1 MKNKKKLIILIS
13 ASLIP
18 VLIVI
23 IYLLYKEITNPG
35 YFANGENLLLADMSS
50 QYNSL
55 YSYIQDVF
63 LGNESIFYSFS
74 KGLGGNMASTI
85 GYYLSSPFNILYI
98 FVSKASIPLCT
109 FIIYLLKIGL
119 TGLFMMI
126 FLIKRFKNS
135 KISYLIFST
144 FYALSAYTVNYY
156 FNSMWLDV
164 VMLAPLVLYG
174 INYIIEKKKIYLY
187 TIFLSL
193 AIISNFYIA
202 FMLCMFCVMY
212 LIFEIITRFRL
223 KKDLSEIRIICT
235 KFLIGSLLAG
245 GISCILILPAL
256 TNLRQILR
264 HPLTPE
270 QLRYDIRGLKNTIFN
285 DFFAKLYIGSHSR
298 ESSLSRNRPNIYF
311 GIISFVLYFHYF
323 FNKNIKLKE
332 KIVSFIITAI
342 FIISFYLPTLNILWH
357 GYSLPNG
364 YICRFSYLFI
374 FFIIFIACRN
384 FVKLNK
390 IKIIPSIIFVA
401 VYILIANYI
410 SKQYLV
416 FLEKN
421 DIIISCI
428 FVVTYTILLIILS
441 RVTRGKKII
450 TILLLLLSLT
460 EVYINFSNSLI
471 TNKDMKIISS
481 YNTYYN
487 DICYQLNNLDEN
499 EYRVDGNYYYS
510 YLDSMVCNY
519 KSITNSLSTN
529 DGKLNKVLYD
539 YGLPLTY
546 TTVQFDINKLPVME
560 SILGIKYEYSKDEF
574 EDTYYDFLK
583 VIDTKKY
590 NYVYKEW
597 RDKKVYLYENP
608 YALDL
613 GFLIKDNKNKN
624 FKEKNKL
631 EQINSLMKLLA
642 GNNKDILIPVKQEY
656 LGNNNYRFNIDKNTD
671 YLYLSYDYPISIN
684 WTSYESI
691 YINNEYII
699 TGTSDDIGIIKIP
712 NKYYGKEIHLRIGYD
727 NFSNEYNEI
736 NSLFMYYFDFEQF
749 KEDIN
754 LIKKNSME
762 KLKINKNTLEGKV
775 EVTDEYNT
783 LFLSVPYDKGW
794 NIYVDG
800 KKSKYFKIG
809 NGFTGIKLSKGKHT
823 IKMKYI
829 SPNFKLGIVISLISI
844 IILILYE
851 KHNKKKI

>member
-1 MKNKKKLIILIS
+1 M
-13 ASLIP
+13 
-18 VLIVI
+18 
-23 IYLLYKEITNPG
+23 
-35 YFANGENLLLADMSS
+35 
-50 QYNSL
+50 
-55 YSYIQDVF
+55 
-63 LGNESIFYSFS
+63 
-74 KGLGGNMASTI
+74 
-85 GYYLSSPFNILYI
+85 
-98 FVSKASIPLCT
+98 
-109 FIIYLLKIGL
+109 
-119 TGLFMMI
+119 
-126 FLIKRFKNS
+126 
-135 KISYLIFST
+135 
-144 FYALSAYTVNYY
+144 
-156 FNSMWLDV
+156 
-164 VMLAPLVLYG
+164 
-174 INYIIEKKKIYLY
+174 
-187 TIFLSL
+187 
-193 AIISNFYIA
+193 
-202 FMLCMFCVMY
+202 
-212 LIFEIITRFRL
+212 
-223 KKDLSEIRIICT
+223 
-235 KFLIGSLLAG
+235 
-245 GISCILILPAL
+245 
-256 TNLRQILR
+256 
-264 HPLTPE
+264 
-270 QLRYDIRGLKNTIFN
+270 
-285 DFFAKLYIGSHSR
+285 
-298 ESSLSRNRPNIYF
+298 
-311 GIISFVLYFHYF
+311 
-323 FNKNIKLKE
+323 
-332 KIVSFIITAI
+332 
-342 FIISFYLPTLNILWH
+342 
-357 GYSLPNG
+357 
-364 YICRFSYLFI
+364 
-374 FFIIFIACRN
+374 
-384 FVKLNK
+384 
-390 IKIIPSIIFVA
+390 
-401 VYILIANYI
+401 
-410 SKQYLV
+410 
-416 FLEKN
+416 
-421 DIIISCI
+421 
-428 FVVTYTILLIILS
+428 
-441 RVTRGKKII
+441 
-450 TILLLLLSLT
+450 LSLT

-829 SPNFKLGIVISLISI
+829 SPNFKLGTVISLISI